1 MNFRRYISIFLIAV
15 IAPIACYGNIFRSMK
30 DGAAFGAAIGKG
42 GGDVRHIYSVMEE
55 MYRLEDARQYYSAS
69 QMGVGLYAQFRQMG
83 DDVLQ
88 TKVYARFLTY
98 LSTDLNEVGIS
109 SAAIYYA
116 LEAEA
121 LFAKL
126 VDEDDNDYIAAIK
139 NLSVFYYSADDI
151 AQSEMWLDRC
161 LEIVTDN
168 SNHRDTYCELL
179 NTKACIYN
187 HTGQPLRA
195 IALEEQIIAEDKNP
209 SPVWLKNLAQ
219 FRFNIGQTEQA
230 IADMESMLALYQKQ
244 QKSTSND
251 YAAALRMLASYCQ
264 AADLDRAISLTQQ
277 AIDIMKRN
285 SSTLNAQYAQALSDM
300 ATYHARKNLFPEAVA
315 FEKRAQKILSKIA
328 SDNDPQRL
336 SSQRSL
342 ALYQYYVGDRSS
354 AETNL
359 IASTRAFDDNIRY
372 SMLQVG
378 TARRNIWN
386 SCKEWYINTIPRMA
400 YHIGSDSLYATAYDA
415 ALLSKGLLLN
425 TEVTL
430 VRLADE
436 SPRVRQLYD
445 EWQQAKSLLALP
457 NDVEEINRLTA
468 LAEETE
474 KQFMRECRLAGD
486 QADRLLVRWQA
497 VRQRLANDELA
508 VEFVNFFAENDS
520 TIYAALIVKPDM
532 PTPTMVPLVALA
544 EHDQLADRDPAE
556 LSALLWGGMEKY
568 LSGVKNVYFSPAGE
582 LYNLPIE
589 SLPDW
594 RDTGRLLS
602 DTIAFYRCSS
612 TRELVLSRAVAAN
625 RSAAVYGGLLYD
637 MSVSDLSADARNY
650 PAVRDFRISDNAFI
664 DSLSTRASSRIVMP
678 YLPGTKA
685 EAENITTALGS
696 SMPVDTYIGT
706 KGTEA
711 SFKAL
716 SGKGT
721 SLIHIATH
729 GFYLSRD
736 EADESAM
743 LSLDSDNASL
753 SIEDKALQRSGLLLS
768 GANNR
773 CSGVVLPDDVDD
785 GILTAQEI
793 SMLDFRSLDLICL
806 SACQTAQGDVTSDG
820 VFGLQRGFKKAG
832 AGSLLMSLWPVS
844 DEATSILMTQ
854 FYHNL
859 MSGLS
864 THAALEAAKA
874 HLRSISRFDSLE
886 YWAAFILLDA
896 LPQ

>member
-15 IAPIACYGNIFRSMK
+15 IAPMACYGNIFSSMK
-30 DGAAFGAAIGKG
+30 DGASFGVAIGKA
-42 GGDVRHIYSVMEE
+42 GGDVRHIYNVMEE
-55 MYRLEDARQYYSAS
+55 MYRLEDAGQYYSAG
-69 QMGVGLYAQFRQMG
+69 QMGVGLYTQFRQMG
-83 DDVLQ
+83 NDVLQ
-88 TKVYARFLTY
+88 TKAYARFLTH

-121 LFAKL
+121 LFTKL
-126 VDEDDNDYIAAIK
+126 VDKDDNDYIAAIK
-139 NLSVFYYSADDI
+139 NLSVFYYSAGDI
-151 AQSEMWLDRC
+151 AQSETWLDRC
-161 LEIVTDN
+161 LEIVSDN
-168 SNHRDTYCELL
+168 PNHRDTYYNLL

-187 HTGQPLRA
+187 LTGQSLRA
-195 IALEEQIIAEDKNP
+195 VELEEQIIAESKNP

-219 FRFNIGQTEQA
+219 FRFNLGQTEQA
-230 IADMESMLALYQKQ
+230 IADIESMLALYQKQ
-244 QKSTSND
+244 KRASSND
-251 YAAALRMLASYCQ
+251 YAATLRMLASYCQ
-264 AADLDRAISLTQQ
+264 ASDLDRAIALTQQ
-277 AIDIMKRN
+277 AVDIMKRN
-285 SSTLNAQYAQALSDM
+285 NSTLNYQYAQALSDM
-300 ATYHARKNLFPEAVA
+300 AAYHAHKNLFSEAVA
-315 FEKRAQKILSKIA
+315 FEKRAQKILAKIA

-336 SSQRSL
+336 SSQRSM
-342 ALYQYYVGDRSS
+342 AVYQYHAGDMLS

-378 TARRNIWN
+378 AARRNIWN
-386 SCKEWYINTIPRMA
+386 SCKEWYINTIPYMA

-430 VRLADE
+430 TRLADE

-445 EWQQAKSLLALP
+445 DWQHAKSLLALP
-457 NDVEEINRLTA
+457 NEVEEINRLTE
-468 LAEETE
+468 LAEEKE
-474 KQFMRECRLAGD
+474 KQFMRECRLVGN
-486 QADRLLVRWQA
+486 QADRLLVRWPA
-497 VRQRLANDELA
+497 VRERLANDELA
-508 VEFVNFFAENDS
+508 VEFVSFPIENDS
-520 TIYAALIVKPDM
+520 TIYVALIIKQDM
-532 PTPTMVPLVALA
+532 PTPTMVPLVTLA
-544 EHDQLADRDPAE
+544 KHDELADRDPVE
-556 LSALLWGGMEKY
+556 LSSLLWGRMGKY
-568 LSGVKNVYFSPAGE
+568 LSGVKDVYFSPAGE

-594 RDTGRLLS
+594 RNTGRLLS
-602 DTIAFYRCSS
+602 DTIALYRCSS
-612 TRELVLSRAVAAN
+612 TRELVLSRAVAAE
-625 RSAAVYGGLLYD
+625 RSAAVYGGLFYD
-637 MSVSDLSADARNY
+637 MSISDLSTDARNY
-650 PAVRDFRISDNAFI
+650 PSVRDFHISDNTFI
-664 DSLSTRASSRIVMP
+664 DSISTRASSRIVMP
-678 YLPGTKA
+678 YLPGTKV
-685 EAENITTALGS
+685 EAENITTVLGS

-736 EADESAM
+736 EVDESAM
-743 LSLDSDNASL
+743 TSLDLDNASL
-753 SIEDKALQRSGLLLS
+753 SIEDKALQRSGLLLA
-768 GANNR
+768 GANSR
-773 CSGVVLPDDVDD
+773 YSGDEFPDDIDD

-806 SACQTAQGDVTSDG
+806 SACQTAQGDVSSDG

-864 THAALEAAKA
+864 THAALEAAKT